1 MSDYEKMIPSMFS
14 VKEPSTELRN
24 LLEELGFKI
33 TFMQHKLD
41 VFDYKSKMN
50 YKSEYAEM

>member
-50 YKSEYAEM
+50 YKSESAEM